1 MEPEMG
7 VAEGDH
13 RGAGAAGS
21 DQLPTCR
28 GAAGAAAAVHT
39 GRAVFGVNRRCRAPA
54 PPCGTRSAFKVL
66 PYTSTERTE
75 GHRHQRSRPGRTGQ
89 ARGQD
94 LWAAGRAQARQMLP
108 ALKSSSARPHTPID
122 RASEVFLCFLLFEKP
137 GSVDFYT

>member
-28 GAAGAAAAVHT
+28 GAAGAAVAVHS

-54 PPCGTRSAFKVL
+54 PPCGTCSAFKVL
-66 PYTSTERTE
+66 PCTSAERTE
-75 GHRHQRSRPGRTGQ
+75 RHRRQRSRPGRTEQ
-89 ARGQD
+89 ARGPVGSGQSTGQTD
-94 LWAAGRAQARQMLP
+94 AAGFEERL
-108 ALKSSSARPHTPID
+108 SAATHAHGQGI
-122 RASEVFLCFLLFEKP
+122 
-137 GSVDFYT
+137 